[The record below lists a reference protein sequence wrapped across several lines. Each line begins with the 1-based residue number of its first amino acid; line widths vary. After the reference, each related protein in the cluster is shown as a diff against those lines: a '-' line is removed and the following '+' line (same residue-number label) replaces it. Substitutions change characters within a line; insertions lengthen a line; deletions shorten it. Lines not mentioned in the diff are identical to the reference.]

1 MSGKL
6 VFLVGLLGLGG
17 YFGHTMMNYDPT
29 VISYS
34 KEQVETLLADARTT
48 VPRRD
53 GDGDIQ
59 IWGAG
64 RTNDGVALKMQ
75 YSSTAPIL
83 ECQAVVTEL
92 APDQSRVVADCG
104 ADPQNPSAI
113 GRTQDALRAPMFEE
127 HIQATLAG
135 RAFNRSTVQQK
146 ESAIAMRN
154 LGAMQK
160 EAQQTARDMAQM
172 QAEMDQQQ

>member
-17 YFGHTMMNYDPT
+17 YMGHTMMNYDPT
-29 VISYS
+29 VVSYS

-48 VPRRD
+48 LPRRD
-53 GDGDIQ
+53 GDGEIQ
-59 IWGAG
+59 IWGSG
-64 RTNDGVALKMQ
+64 RSNDGVALKMQ
-75 YSSTAPIL
+75 YSSTAPVL
-83 ECQAVVTEL
+83 ECQAVVTAL

-104 ADPQNPSAI
+104 GDPQNPSAI
-113 GRTQDALRAPMFEE
+113 GRTQDELRVPMFEE
-127 HIQATLAG
+127 HIQATLGG
-135 RAFNRSTVQQK
+135 RPFNRSTALQK

-154 LGAMQK
+154 LGGMQR

-172 QAEMDQQQ
+172 QADMDQQR